1 MLEEIYALIGYD
13 DVFGIKHKEVRE
25 YAVSKAHNHLMSIL
39 MRCKELG
46 IISKINEDKL
56 DEIEDWEE

>member
-25 YAVSKAHNHLMSIL
+25 YTVSKAHNRLMSIL